1 MALNSG
7 LRWDMGT
14 LISTNKELSIMVVED
29 EIDALQLLSSILA
42 AKYPDI
48 TFYTAI
54 NGKIGL
60 ELFET
65 HLPDIVITDINMP
78 DMCGNRLAEK
88 IIEANSGT
96 KLIAITG
103 KSCNISSDNI
113 SSDFQHIIE
122 KPLDFK
128 ELFTVI
134 DQCINEFKRDK

>member
-1 MALNSG
+1 
-7 LRWDMGT
+7 
-14 LISTNKELSIMVVED
+14 MVVED
-29 EIDALQLLSSILA
+29 EIDALQLLSAVLA

-48 TFYTAI
+48 SFYTAI

-78 DMCGNRLAEK
+78 ETCGNRLADK
-88 IIEANSGT
+88 IIKSNPGT
-96 KLIAITG
+96 ILIAITS

-113 SSDFQHIIE
+113 SSYFQHIIE
-122 KPLDFK
+122 KPVDFK

-134 DQCINEFKRDK
+134 DQCIGELKRH